1 MPRFCRHRAFFEVP
15 NKDFFSEDGHR
26 FLINFPTKAHWRS
39 KSKLEYISDGLDD
52 FVRQIRIYR
61 IKSVSIPPLG
71 CGNGGLDWDEVRPLI
86 EAKLEALDDVRIVVF
101 PPKEL
106 AIAPEQATAPE
117 EMTRERAILVV
128 TLGVVEKFFGG
139 HFTRLT
145 IQKLTYFLQ
154 VLGVN
159 FGLGFNKNQFGPYSE
174 TLHSAL
180 KSMEA
185 RNYIDGY
192 TSEEREIVVTQGAF
206 AAAQEHL
213 GVMPDTHS
221 EVISKLSLLVEGYES
236 PYGMELLSSVHY
248 LATYNGITT
257 QPEMSEALGKW
268 NNHKR
273 DSFTVAAV
281 TSALERLREDSLIG

>member
-1 MPRFCRHRAFFEVP
+1 MP

-154 VLGVN
+154 VLYQLARRLIH
-159 FGLGFNKNQFGPYSE
+159 FG
-174 TLHSAL
+174 
-180 KSMEA
+180 
-185 RNYIDGY
+185 
-192 TSEEREIVVTQGAF
+192 
-206 AAAQEHL
+206 
-213 GVMPDTHS
+213 
-221 EVISKLSLLVEGYES
+221 
-236 PYGMELLSSVHY
+236 
-248 LATYNGITT
+248 
-257 QPEMSEALGKW
+257 
-268 NNHKR
+268 
-273 DSFTVAAV
+273 DSQT
-281 TSALERLREDSLIG
+281 G